1 MNDEIIK
8 TIDESGNE
16 SSDSSVIEKQENKY
30 DFTYIQM
37 YTKSSS
43 PYPIFI

>member
-30 DFTYIQM
+30 DFTYM
-37 YTKSSS
+37 LSSGQ
-43 PYPIFI
+43 YPIFI